1 MKKYSYTHYQSPEVY
16 EREQSQG
23 LRKIFEFDKTLKE
36 LEIKMSEKEINELW
50 IELVRDMNE
59 YFVGDENNV
68 LTIRCE
74 KKLNEKITQLNS
86 LLTIS
91 RFVVKKLGLPGK
103 LEPTFVGFGTI
114 SSSGLSDTP
123 APNLRT
129 VSSFSFI

>member
-59 YFVGDENNV
+59 YFVGDENDV

-91 RFVVKKLGLPGK
+91 RFVVKKLGLK
-103 LEPTFVGFGTI
+103 SNKDILKKIMKCSMLE
-114 SSSGLSDTP
+114 GLQKMVNGDFDHPPLLYT
-123 APNLRT
+123 N
-129 VSSFSFI
+129 